1 LVHRERVRLARQR
14 RRELNWRG
22 PHLHFCAE
30 NNTAETGAL
39 SGLRG
44 DAPRR
49 SRAHLRRWIDSLAA
63 CRTPAGRHALLA
75 AAWAGGAGADFRDSC
90 GTDFRGTDA
99 TAEAPRRRAVVLQ
112 PSSVPWGAP
121 QAAGD
126 GEHARA
132 SAAAEAGW
140 LATSRSVPEGC
151 TLKDVL
157 QALVARLGWE
167 GLIDRA
173 QVPSLWALGQTNPPS
188 GFPTGRA
195 ALQLLR
201 SPAAANRSARARV
214 EALFLELGLDAAWRQ
229 QPRAAPAEL
238 RDEAAVAGDA
248 DDPSG
253 TQRRGGR

>member
-1 LVHRERVRLARQR
+1 LARQR
-14 RRELNWRG
+14 RHELNWRG

-39 SGLRG
+39 GGPRG

-63 CRTPAGRHALLA
+63 CRTAAGRHALLA
-75 AAWAGGAGADFRDSC
+75 AAWAGGAGADFRDSR
-90 GTDFRGTDA
+90 GMDFRGTDV

-121 QAAGD
+121 Q
-126 GEHARA
+126 
-132 SAAAEAGW
+132 AAAEAGW

-157 QALVARLGWE
+157 QALVARVGWE

-188 GFPTGRA
+188 GYPTGRA

-229 QPRAAPAEL
+229 QARAAPAEL
-238 RDEAAVAGDA
+238 RDEAAVASDA
-248 DDPSG
+248 DD
-253 TQRRGGR
+253 QAGGSDGEGAEFSR